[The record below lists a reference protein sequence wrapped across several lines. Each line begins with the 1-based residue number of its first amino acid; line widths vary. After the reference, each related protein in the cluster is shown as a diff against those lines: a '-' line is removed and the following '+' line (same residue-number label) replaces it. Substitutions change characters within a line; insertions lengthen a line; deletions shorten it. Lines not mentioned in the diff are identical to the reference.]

1 MALWRRS
8 VLAFAVALGAGC
20 AGALRTDEAPNDA
33 TPAGPSAGAVLD
45 VEPWTFSGA
54 EGQVIRTRHYRLYTT
69 ERDPV
74 LVSRMPGFLEAALAH
89 YRTAVVP
96 LPAPPIRLDTYLMDN
111 RAQWRVLARRL
122 SPEQA
127 DQYDNIP
134 RGGYASG
141 GVGVFYD
148 LGVYDTMAI
157 AAHEGWHQYMQR
169 AFREPLPVWL
179 DEGLASYMEGHRWAG
194 GTPVFF
200 GWANTERFDRLRA
213 DVSAGVI
220 VPLDRLLDMRP
231 ADELGSTTGSALT
244 YYAQVWA
251 LVHFLREGEDGKYRD
266 ALRDLV
272 ADAVEGRLSRRLL
285 LRLGSDGAD
294 RRSMRVGPS
303 VFQAYFGDDLD
314 AIGREYDAF
323 LREIVTPGARD
334 SIVTGRSPLATEV
347 RP

>member
-1 MALWRRS
+1 MALI
-8 VLAFAVALGAGC
+8 AGC
-20 AGALRTDEAPNDA
+20 AAPAPRAEAPLDGA
-33 TPAGPSAGAVLD
+33 SADPGAGAVLD
-45 VEPWTFSGA
+45 VEAWTFGAA
-54 EGQVIRTRHYRLYTT
+54 EGQIIRTRHYRLYTT

-74 LVSRMPGFLEAALAH
+74 LLSRMPGFLEAALAH
-89 YRTAVVP
+89 YRGAIVA

-111 RAQWRVLARRL
+111 RAQWRVLSRRL
-122 SPEQA
+122 SPELA
-127 DQYDNIP
+127 EQYDNIP

-169 AFREPLPVWL
+169 TFREPLPVWL

-194 GTPVFF
+194 GTPVFLA
-200 GWANTERFDRLRA
+200 WANVERFDRLRA
-213 DVSAGVI
+213 DVSAGVT

-251 LVHFLREGEDGKYRD
+251 LVHFLREGEGGRYRD
-266 ALRDLV
+266 GLRDLV
-272 ADAVEGRLSRRLL
+272 ADAAEGRLSRRLL
-285 LRLGSDGAD
+285 LRLGSEGAD
-294 RRSMRVGPS
+294 RRSMRIGPS
-303 VFQAYFGDDLD
+303 VFHAYFGDDLD

-323 LREIVTPGARD
+323 LREIVVPGARD
-334 SIVTGRSPLATEV
+334 AIVTGRSPLAMGEA
-347 RP
+347 P